1 MSRWYR
7 QPSTGRISS
16 VPVYR
21 NNNRRNRIVETGEQ
35 YGIYSIIIENGDQY
49 LAHIVSSTYFRR
61 CICLPVVQL
70 SEEEKDSWFQSLQD
84 GCPTNP
90 LTGRVIDRNGPTAA
104 MLFILCNRSSSRSSR
119 RNTRPH
125 VVIQEEENIILPM
138 AAALPIVEEV
148 VVQPVPPT
156 NEEIYMPRTAAD
168 FYRNHTVRRTIY
180 L

>member
-1 MSRWYR
+1 MPRWYR

-21 NNNRRNRIVETGEQ
+21 NNNRRNRIVETGET
-35 YGIYSIIIENGDQY
+35 YGIYSIVIENGDQY
-49 LAHIVSSTYFRR
+49 LAHIISPTYFRR
-61 CICLPVVQL
+61 CICLPVIQL

-84 GCPTNP
+84 GCPVNP

-104 MLFILCNRSSSRSSR
+104 MLFILCDRSSGRSSR
-119 RNTRPH
+119 RNTRPQ

-138 AAALPIVEEV
+138 AADLPIVEEV
-148 VVQPVPPT
+148 VVQPALMIR
-156 NEEIYMPRTAAD
+156 EEIYIPRTAAT
-168 FYRNHTVRRTIY
+168 FYRNQTARTTIY